1 MIRTRALSVAGLVF
15 LAATLTFAHHA
26 EPLYD
31 MKNPTTV
38 KGAVSR
44 VEWGNPHV
52 YLYVTVK
59 NDKGEKEAWSIE
71 LTSPNTLK
79 RYGWTNTTVKPGDSV
94 TCTGGRAKSG
104 AKTLRSSMVELADG
118 KKLKS

>member
-1 MIRTRALSVAGLVF
+1 MIMTRTLRVAGIVC
-15 LAATLTFAHHA
+15 LAATFTFAHHA

-38 KGAVSR
+38 KGVVSR
-44 VEWGNPHV
+44 VEWANPHV
-52 YLYVTVK
+52 YLYLNVK
-59 NDKGEKEAWSIE
+59 NDKGETEAWSIE

-79 RYGWTNTTVKPGDSV
+79 RYGWTSTTVKAGDSI

-104 AKTLRSSMVELADG
+104 AKTLRSATVELPDG